1 MTILSNDIFFGKCTL
16 NFDHSHSLIKK
27 SEIIGSTGEQI
38 VEFKD
43 TEGKCIACAQCALV
57 CPDVAIVEVNKE

>member
-27 SEIIGSTGEQI
+27 REIGRVLLDSRLVGKATKLN
-38 VEFKD
+38 FKFQLN
-43 TEGKCIACAQCALV
+43 IANIFPLFG
-57 CPDVAIVEVNKE
+57 ILK